1 MRFLPLVLLMGCY
14 DAASTTL
21 VVDLKS
27 GMATVRQQLH
37 NAWPDTVGCDEVP
50 VTDAAGCVTAVK
62 AHLDAARAELATK
75 GGQDVTS
82 GIVVADGKL
91 DLVYSFT
98 APVGAEALN
107 DQSTTVL
114 SFEDRSSG
122 QVAKGKPGKRHVGL
136 LVVPGATGATTQVV
150 EGRYRLLSS
159 SAQGEGIDL
168 YLLKGRT
175 ATIQSGWVNTPD
187 ADDPQSPGAWLTT
200 RPGLEDALRASGLV
214 VTGG

>member
-1 MRFLPLVLLMGCY
+1 MRFLPLVLLIGCY
-14 DAASTTL
+14 DAASTTI
-21 VVDLKS
+21 VIDLKS
-27 GMATVRQQLH
+27 NVAAVRQQLH

-82 GIVVADGKL
+82 GIVVAEGKL
-91 DLVYSFT
+91 DLVYTFT
-98 APVGAEALN
+98 AQVGDEALN
-107 DQSTTVL
+107 DQGTTL
-114 SFEDRSSG
+114 LPIQDRTSR
-122 QVAKGKPGKRHVGL
+122 QVAKGKPGKSHVGL
-136 LVVPGATGATTQVV
+136 FVVPGATGATTQVV

-168 YLLKGRT
+168 YLFKGRT
-175 ATIQSGWVNTPD
+175 ATIQSGWVHTPGDDD
-187 ADDPQSPGAWLTT
+187 AKSPGAWLTA